1 MTLTAL
7 RKRGN
12 SLSLALV
19 LASLGALFSQNRVL
33 SSNSGE
39 VSLEY
44 VLLAAGLL
52 FLIYQAFSAL
62 GVSVADFVM
71 GLPGRLGFG

>member
-1 MTLTAL
+1 MPSILL
-7 RKRGN
+7 N
-12 SLSLALV
+12 
-19 LASLGALFSQNRVL
+19 NR
-33 SSNSGE
+33 GE

-62 GVSVADFVM
+62 GVSVSDFVM
-71 GLPGRLGFG
+71 SLPGRLGFDG